1 MTLDLHKALVEQ
13 LKPLLMEPE
22 FSELFEQLTADETN
36 STRFLL
42 KMELNRLASL
52 CTRNIDLR
60 NKTELEC
67 EVFSFAEQQHYLDA
81 PAKESFLQALA
92 LYRDEYTLGVYE
104 QVIENHKKRVIKQR
118 QSSQSEPE
126 ANSSPFVADGVV
138 LGSYLARS
146 EERMNYSMRINVT
159 QGHQSID
166 GITVDLS
173 VGGARIRLKAK
184 HNLQASKPIRVKL
197 VELSDEYYHQDL
209 QQGVDYQIV
218 DAEQNQEYCW
228 LRLKRLSGTE
238 ALAQML
244 EKLIHGYKF
253 RYKIDVNDVLVTT
266 KGLGFER
273 HYLPHLPHLPL
284 FFETKA
290 SLEGSD
296 EAQLILSHK
305 LLSRDNQT
313 ISEYFKDENEICQLS
328 SFLTSARVKQIIDCA
343 DDNQHSLFFCFTFTV
358 QGAKFFYSASLA
370 ELNSRDLLALF
381 LSFAAAK
388 PSFKMFRV
396 SKQTIDHQQCYKA
409 SILPGDEGRYSALT
423 ETQLSAF
430 SHVLQLI
437 DVTNPKAAKLYQNW
451 SQVSQNGDNQT
462 SVNALKIFGQKKIS
476 QHTAKLISLQFSER
490 RNESR
495 FAFKTSIQLNQ
506 GKLSV
511 TASTDDISSRGMK
524 LSVTTPVIFDDAE
537 PVFVSFPKLQP
548 LAGKISLASLPYRL
562 IRTRKNGVT
571 LHLAARVGHTPHV
584 GVEFL
589 NRLIEHNR
597 DKLQKITES
606 NHYGKELADGM
617 KNIIMRKLASVPFY
631 LERTVKSAY
640 ISTLGIGTEQ
650 NHIANLF
657 ASQSDNTLAYDLT
670 PLLNDGKLKR
680 DFILPIRTMKPQHG
694 LTHFEVLVQISRMS
708 QGQIKVRCISEY
720 DLPEYAQQLSF
731 IKRSQNLGEFLALRV
746 YRGATGKPDLNYIR
760 REREYIAIH
769 ASHRGKKLE
778 QQLWNI
784 IGVGELLDITQ
795 EVRLRFP
802 ELLAQPELSTES

>member
-42 KMELNRLASL
+42 KMELNRLASS

-67 EVFSFAEQQHYLDA
+67 QVFNFANQQHYLDA
-81 PAKESFLQALA
+81 PAQESFLEALA

-104 QVIENHKKRVIKQR
+104 QVIDDHKRRITKQR
-118 QSSQSEPE
+118 QSNQIEPV
-126 ANSSPFVADGVV
+126 ASVSPFVADGVV
-138 LGSYLARS
+138 LGSYFARS

-159 QGHQSID
+159 QGHLNLD

-184 HNLQASKPIRVKL
+184 HGVQTTMPIRVKL
-197 VELSDEYYHQDL
+197 LELSDEYYHQDL

-218 DAEQNQEYCW
+218 DIEQNQEYSW
-228 LRLKRLSGTE
+228 LRLKRVSGTE
-238 ALAQML
+238 ALTDML
-244 EKLIHGYKF
+244 EKLIRGHKF
-253 RYKIDVNDVLVTT
+253 RYKVDVNDVLVTT

-284 FFETKA
+284 FVETRA
-290 SLEGSD
+290 SSEVNS
-296 EAQLILSHK
+296 APQLVLSHK
-305 LLSRDNQT
+305 LLSRDNQA
-313 ISEYFKDENEICQLS
+313 ISEYFKDEEDISQLS
-328 SFLTSARVKQIIDCA
+328 SFLTPARLKRIIDSG
-343 DDNQHSLFFCFTFTV
+343 DDSPHSHFFCFTFTA
-358 QGAKFFYSASLA
+358 QAAKFFYSASLA
-370 ELNSRDLLALF
+370 ELNSRKLLALF
-381 LSFAAAK
+381 LSFATTK
-388 PSFKMFRV
+388 PSFKIFKV
-396 SKQTIDHQQCYKA
+396 AKHAIDHQQSYKA

-430 SHVLQLI
+430 SHVLHVI
-437 DVTNPKAAKLYQNW
+437 DMTPTKATERYKPW
-451 SQVSQNGDNQT
+451 GQVNQDADNQA
-462 SVNALKIFGQKKIS
+462 SANELKIFGQKKIS
-476 QHTAKLISLQFSER
+476 QHTIKLISLQFSER

-495 FAFKTSIQLNQ
+495 FAFKTAVQLSQ

-511 TASTDDISSRGMK
+511 SAITDDISSRGMK
-524 LSVTTPVIFDDAE
+524 LSITAPVAFTDAE
-537 PVFVSFPKLQP
+537 PILISFPKLQT
-548 LAGKISLASLPYRL
+548 LAGKTSLASLPYRL

-571 LHLAARVGHTPHV
+571 LHLTAQVGHTPHI

-597 DKLQKITES
+597 EKLQKLTEN
-606 NHYGKELADGM
+606 NHNVKELADGM
-617 KNIIMRKLASVPFY
+617 KNIIMRKLVSVPFY

-640 ISTLGIGTEQ
+640 ISTLGIGKEQ

-670 PLLNDGKLKR
+670 PLLNDEKLKR
-680 DFILPIRTMKPQHG
+680 DFITPIRTMKPLHG
-694 LTHFEVLVQISRMS
+694 LSHFDVLVQISRMS
-708 QGQIKVRCISEY
+708 QGQTKVRCITDS
-720 DLPEYAQQLSF
+720 DMPEYAQQLSF
-731 IKRSQNLGEFLALRV
+731 IKRSQKLGEFLALRV
-746 YRGATGKPDLNYIR
+746 YRGATGKPDLSYIR

-769 ASHRGKKLE
+769 APHKGKKLE

-795 EVRLRFP
+795 EVLLRFP
-802 ELLAQPELSTES
+802 ELSAKS